1 MLTLRYLARSLD
13 VDKYLYDISWRQPMN
28 DKFLA
33 EDLRKIANLME
44 AIEEET
50 PDAEAP
56 AEPEAKPD
64 KSVSDTM
71 THEKKPSKLTGSV
84 QVKQLAQLLG
94 IENTQLFTTA
104 FTNLRMGRLPTSNA
118 QVRELAI
125 AFDKLLAADAST
137 TGKVLNQLRRIH
149 KAN

>member
-1 MLTLRYLARSLD
+1 
-13 VDKYLYDISWRQPMN
+13 MN

-50 PDAEAP
+50 PDAAAPDAAPDAAP
-56 AEPEAKPD
+56 AEPD

-71 THEKKPSKLTGSV
+71 THEKKPGKLTGSV

-104 FTNLRMGRLPTSNA
+104 FTNLRMGRLPTSTA